1 MAQMTEID
9 DRIAKCNKILDNNPN
24 SQIFAALAEAY
35 RKKGDIDKAFRICRS
50 GLKIHPEYG
59 SAHVVMA
66 KINMDKGLYDW
77 AEIEVQKAIELE
89 GISRATEVLLA
100 EIYVLRGEFVKAN
113 KLLDKLHQADP
124 DNQKIKELFGLAQRL
139 PERSPAVSP
148 SAGAAKAEVSAPA
161 AEAPETVA
169 AAAPTE
175 APIQSGTG
183 AITIEEFFDALTAL
197 PGIEGVMVI
206 NNEGLVSESRWR
218 SETQKEEYGAIAR
231 DIEKNVQEQ
240 IGLSGFGHYENIL
253 IEAEDYTISLSPLK
267 NDFILLIRG
276 TARVNLGSLR
286 IKVPPLIERL
296 EYDF

>member
-35 RKKGDIDKAFRICRS
+35 RKKGDIDKAFRICRA

-77 AEIEVQKAIELE
+77 AEVEVQKAIELE
-89 GISRATEVLLA
+89 GISRATEILLA

-113 KLLDKLHQADP
+113 KLLDILHKADP
-124 DNQKIKELFGLAQRL
+124 DNQKINELFGLAQRL
-139 PERSPAVSP
+139 PEKSPAAMP
-148 SAGAAKAEVSAPA
+148 SAPPAKAEVPAAVAETPEPTPADAPA
-161 AEAPETVA
+161 QAPDRTD
-169 AAAPTE
+169 
-175 APIQSGTG
+175 TG
-183 AITIEEFFDALTAL
+183 KITIEEFFDALTAL
-197 PGIEGVMVI
+197 PGIEGVLLV
-206 NNEGLVSESRWR
+206 NKEGLVSESRWR
-218 SETQKEEYGAIAR
+218 DNKPLEEYGAIAR

-240 IGLSGFGHYENIL
+240 IGLSNFGHYENIL
-253 IEAEDYTISLSPLK
+253 IEAEDYTMSLSPLE
-267 NDFILLIRG
+267 NDFILMIRG